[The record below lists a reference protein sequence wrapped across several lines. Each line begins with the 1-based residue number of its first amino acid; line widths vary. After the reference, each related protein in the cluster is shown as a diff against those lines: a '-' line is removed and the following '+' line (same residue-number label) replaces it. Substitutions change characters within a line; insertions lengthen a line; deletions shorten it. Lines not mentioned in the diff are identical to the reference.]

1 MTIQTFHQLRIM
13 LGLLS
18 ILAIIA
24 TSKATYVPGTP
35 GIQWTEE
42 QASIIQVILIMLVT
56 DLNYN
61 VHFFPRQ
68 NLCICLKR
76 IPLLSKNL
84 ILWKVETR
92 QLIMI
97 MYLIQQ
103 TD

>member
-42 QASIIQVILIMLVT
+42 QASIIQVILVIFV
-56 DLNYN
+56 
-61 VHFFPRQ
+61 
-68 NLCICLKR
+68 K
-76 IPLLSKNL
+76 K
-84 ILWKVETR
+84 
-92 QLIMI
+92 
-97 MYLIQQ
+97 
-103 TD
+103 